1 MDERRGFYTTG
12 GDGQVVF
19 WPHTGNDPEGEL
31 IARFGGSSYALTFS
45 PDRQSLLI
53 AQNNHGLFRIR
64 LSEGR
69 AELLPLGPMVIH
81 DLLVVGQNRLLV
93 ATANGE
99 LLTVDLHTWS
109 VTGRQR
115 IGTAALRTLALHPD
129 GRQVAVG
136 GSDHHIRIID
146 IGNNHEQD
154 QPYRVDREWRA
165 HQHSVFSL
173 SFDRMGE
180 SLLSAGRDA
189 RIRRWRPKSGYAED
203 SVVNAHLFSIHQL
216 ALSPDGKHFLTCS
229 MDKTI
234 KVWSSES
241 LKLLRV
247 LDKSRHGGHN
257 SSVNRLVWLDNLHF
271 ASAGDDR
278 RVLLWQ
284 LTHEHPLQS

>member
-1 MDERRGFYTTG
+1 MDGRRGFYTTG

-31 IARFGGSSYALTFS
+31 IARLGGASYALTFS

-53 AQNNHGLFRIR
+53 AQNNQGLFRIR
-64 LSEGR
+64 LSESR
-69 AELLPLGPMVIH
+69 AELLPLGPTVVH
-81 DLLVVGQNRLLV
+81 DLLVVGQNRLLA
-93 ATANGE
+93 ATATGE
-99 LLTVDLHTWS
+99 LLTVDLHAWS
-109 VTGRQR
+109 VTGRQK

-129 GRQVAVG
+129 GRHVAIG

-146 IGNNHEQD
+146 IGNTHEQE

-173 SFDRMGE
+173 AFDRMGE
-180 SLLSAGRDA
+180 SLLSTGRDA
-189 RIRRWRPKSGYAED
+189 RIRRWRPKSGYTED
-203 SVVNAHLFSIHQL
+203 GVVNAHLFSIHQL

-234 KVWSSES
+234 KLWSAAD
-241 LKLLRV
+241 LRLLRV
-247 LDKSRHGGHN
+247 IDRARHGGH
-257 SSVNRLVWLDNLHF
+257 SASVNRVCWLDDLCF

-278 RVLLWQ
+278 TGLVWKMIV
-284 LTHEHPLQS
+284 PDNA